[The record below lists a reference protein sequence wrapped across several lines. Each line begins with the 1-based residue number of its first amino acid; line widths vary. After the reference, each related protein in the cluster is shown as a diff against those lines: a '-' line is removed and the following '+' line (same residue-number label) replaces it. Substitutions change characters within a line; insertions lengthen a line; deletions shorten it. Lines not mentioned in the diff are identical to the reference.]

1 MFNKLVTPATLA
13 LLTCNSCFAA
23 MPLITDDT
31 GTQGAGGNQIE
42 FSLAEEKSTD
52 ADVTSKSEQ
61 VPAVTLT
68 RGVTDTIDIFV
79 STTWLRNSSDDPTV
93 ETEKG
98 MSNSSIGAKWRL
110 FENERKTS
118 LALKAVYAFPVS
130 EAKQN
135 RGLGDGEASW
145 DGTLILSQEMPFGS
159 VHANAGFGKVGVK
172 NGDDEK
178 TTHLSVAP
186 MFDLGETTKLVFDL
200 GQDTSKPDGG
210 EKSTSRYWEAGLIYA
225 PSKAVDLA
233 LGYIRAKDKDS
244 AVVTKTFTG
253 GLTWRF

>member
-1 MFNKLVTPATLA
+1 MLIKFVAPLSLA
-13 LLTCNSCFAA
+13 LFACHSSFAA

-42 FSLAEEKSTD
+42 ISFTEDKSTED
-52 ADVTSKSEQ
+52 DITSKSQQ

-68 RGVTDTIDIFV
+68 RGLTDTIDLFV
-79 STTWLRNSSDDPTV
+79 AGTWLRNSSDDPAV

-98 MSNSSIGAKWRL
+98 MSNTVLGAKWRL
-110 FENERKTS
+110 FENDRKTS
-118 LALKAVYAFPVS
+118 VAVKAAYALPVS

-159 VHANAGFGKVGVK
+159 VHANAGVGKVGVK

-178 TTHLSVAP
+178 TTHVSVAP

-233 LGYIRAKDKDS
+233 VGYIRAKDKDS